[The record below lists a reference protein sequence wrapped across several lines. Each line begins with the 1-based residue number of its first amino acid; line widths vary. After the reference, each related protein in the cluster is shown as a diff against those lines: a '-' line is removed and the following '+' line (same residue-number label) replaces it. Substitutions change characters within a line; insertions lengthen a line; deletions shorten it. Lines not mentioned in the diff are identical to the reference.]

1 METGSEVAD
10 VEKEISQKL
19 IKLQRE
25 DIEKELEDMMLTKK
39 SKGRSAAI
47 FSNLKKICGDKKA
60 NQEQVAMKD
69 PKTNLEV
76 YEPNI
81 IKTVSLE
88 YCVNLLNV
96 RNFYDEH
103 KDYYYLQDMIHLLR
117 CRDDSRD
124 DSELTKEDFEKRL
137 KILNTKC
144 KEKYKYI

>member
-1 METGSEVAD
+1 
-10 VEKEISQKL
+10 
-19 IKLQRE
+19 
-25 DIEKELEDMMLTKK
+25 
-39 SKGRSAAI
+39 
-47 FSNLKKICGDKKA
+47 
-60 NQEQVAMKD
+60 MKD

-76 YEPNI
+76 FEPNI

-88 YCVNLLNV
+88 YCVNLLNE

-103 KDYYYLQDMIHLLR
+103 KDYYYLQDMIHFLR

-144 KEKYKYI
+144 KEKYKYILKSGDGYRSCLFDLFSRVWKSEDKPQQWRNTIIVQIYKGKGDFSGRN